1 MVVVRSEI
9 LEAYLPSTQEVK
21 YVSFFLDHDISRSW
35 YKLLKILKSCETFYF
50 KNITC
55 KLLNFRARPRIL
67 DSLLFFE
74 IIIMQ
79 RARPAIKLWKRNTRG
94 FKVIMQ
100 GKLFQRCT
108 HLLYCSVLSL
118 GGNVNTRRMLKPD
131 MGMGSI
137 FHIKNTN
144 EIFWSYETI
153 LWIIKIIKFNAF
165 TLLGY

>member
-137 FHIKNTN
+137 FHIKKSMKYSVHRKLFCELSKLTKL
-144 EIFWSYETI
+144 I
-153 LWIIKIIKFNAF
+153 AF
-165 TLLGY
+165 FLLGY